1 MLVRTAWRAFD
12 SGAASAGRSYRE
24 DELRYVC
31 PRCARLQEPG
41 REVRGILEIAFDEL
55 PRAWPEAE
63 LASPAFLEAFLP
75 IASGDSLPPLAVGGT
90 PLLEAPRLRAS
101 LGMPRLWLKDDT
113 RNPSGSTKDR
123 ASQLVVAKAREY
135 GLGTIATAST
145 GNAASALAATAAA
158 AGLQAVVFVPAAA
171 PQAKLVQ
178 MLAYGARVMR
188 VSGSYDQ
195 AFELCCA
202 ACDRWG
208 WYNRNTALNPFTVEG
223 KKTAA
228 LEIGRQLAGDPPDV
242 VVVPTGDGVIISGL
256 AKGFADL
263 VDAGL
268 LVRAPRLLAVQP
280 TGSNALV
287 RALATGADTVEPL
300 PGAAS
305 VADSLVV
312 EAPRAAR
319 LALRRIRESGGAGVA
334 VDDQAIVAAIA
345 RLAATTGVFAEPA
358 AAAALAGIEAALD
371 QRLVDRDERVVLFVT
386 GSGLKD
392 IPAAARSIAIPE
404 PVEPDLDAVMR
415 RLSIAD

>member
-1 MLVRTAWRAFD
+1 MAARGSVARFYFRC
-12 SGAASAGRSYRE
+12 SECGASYRE
-24 DELRYVC
+24 DEVQYVC
-31 PRCARLQEPG
+31 PTCARLQEPG
-41 REVRGILEIAFDEL
+41 REVRGILEVQLDEL
-55 PRAWPEAE
+55 PRSWPEGD

-75 IASGDSLPPLAVGGT
+75 IASRDSLPPLPVGGT

-145 GNAASALAATAAA
+145 GNAASALAAAAAA
-158 AGLQAVVFVPAAA
+158 AGLHAVVFVPAAA

-178 MLAYGARVMR
+178 MLVYGARVVR
-188 VSGSYDQ
+188 VAGSYDQ

-202 ACDRWG
+202 ACERLG

-228 LEIGRQLAGDPPDV
+228 LEIVRQLAGEAPDV
-242 VVVPTGDGVIISGL
+242 VIVPSGDGVIISGV
-256 AKGFADL
+256 AKGFSDL

-268 LVRAPRLLAVQP
+268 LARAPRLLAVQP
-280 TGSNALV
+280 AGSNALV
-287 RALATGADTVEPL
+287 AALASGAETVEPL

-305 VADSLVV
+305 VADSLTV
-312 EAPRAAR
+312 EVPRAAR
-319 LALRRIRESGGAGVA
+319 LALRRIRSSGGTGVA
-334 VDDQAIVAAIA
+334 VDDQAIVAAIG

-358 AAAALAGIEAALD
+358 AAAALAGLEAALELG
-371 QRLVDRDERVVLFVT
+371 LVDRDERVVLLIT
-386 GSGLKD
+386 GAGLKD
-392 IPAAARSIAIPE
+392 VPSAARAVVIPD
-404 PVEPDLDAVMR
+404 PVEPDLDAVMG
-415 RLSIAD
+415 RLSIAS